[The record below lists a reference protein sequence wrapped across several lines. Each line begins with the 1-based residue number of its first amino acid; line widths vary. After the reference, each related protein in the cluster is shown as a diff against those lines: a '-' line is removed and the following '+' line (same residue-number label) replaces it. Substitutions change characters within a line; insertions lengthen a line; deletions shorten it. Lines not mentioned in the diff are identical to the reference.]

1 MQLHDILC
9 VQIFSDGS
17 VLETEGSAQPQGSIP
32 ALSQWWR
39 CCQTHG
45 ARPVFTVKGKIRPQ
59 YWKRRQSTLTS
70 QLNVCLLLTFPEEPH
85 WAAGKLWYCVYIYNP
100 VKELA
105 GNSLRNIN
113 NVSPVMQKETEAVI
127 CKCLMWDLNLE
138 PSFQSLGV
146 L

>member
-1 MQLHDILC
+1 MGLRP
-9 VQIFSDGS
+9 IFM
-17 VLETEGSAQPQGSIP
+17 
-32 ALSQWWR
+32 
-39 CCQTHG
+39 
-45 ARPVFTVKGKIRPQ
+45 VKGKMRPQ

-70 QLNVCLLLTFPEEPH
+70 QLNVCLPVTFPEEPH
-85 WAAGKLWYCVYIYNP
+85 WAAGQLWYCVYIYNT